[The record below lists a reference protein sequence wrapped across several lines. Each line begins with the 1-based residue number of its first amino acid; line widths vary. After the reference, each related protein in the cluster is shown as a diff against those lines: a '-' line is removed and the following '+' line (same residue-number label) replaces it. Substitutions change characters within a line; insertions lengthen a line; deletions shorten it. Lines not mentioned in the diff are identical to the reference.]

1 MPGPL
6 PKPPHR
12 RQRRNKRR
20 EIRVDPPPACVVC
33 GGFPA
38 PLCSPRCAARLE
50 ELGGAAQAAE
60 DCEDEARRA
69 GSMAEANA
77 WRDLAAQL
85 RAIS

>member
-6 PKPPHR
+6 PKHPDR

-20 EIRVDPPPACVVC
+20 MIRVDPAPACVVC

-38 PLCSPRCAARLE
+38 PLCSPRCVARLE

-60 DCEDEARRA
+60 DCEEEAIRA
-69 GSMAEANA
+69 ASYADAEA